1 MSFTFSQTAGTS
13 GITTITVSATS
24 RQELTDIVDNFTLA
38 NETISVLMP
47 ICQKAYIPLE
57 KYLIF
62 QPNSMS
68 VESSGG
74 TSSLNIQSN
83 DAWEIV
89 SDDWIQLSR
98 YDSESKGGYN
108 SLVGDGNTIVG
119 LRFNENTG
127 SSRNGG
133 ISGYCK
139 SDSAISAT
147 TTVQQS
153 GSYVKPYLALG
164 QYQYN
169 IESSGQSGCS
179 LAVVSNVDW
188 TVTTD
193 ARWITINTTSGSS
206 DGTISF
212 SVQENSQ
219 NIGRRATITVT
230 STTESVFAECT
241 INQSASTVSTPYITI
256 SPTDQTI
263 PLSGGSFTISVSS
276 NTDWDVA
283 VIVSDSS
290 LSRPWISVDKLNGS
304 GDDEV
309 VVTVNAVG
317 GSSEIASRSAY
328 ISFYNNK
335 EGLKT
340 ECNIEQREPNLT
352 KIYYTSTGGTVIS
365 PNTLSGW
372 GANIISNT
380 YNNGKGVIEF
390 DGVVTEIPIRAFQNK
405 TELDSIVFPEGLL
418 TINNFAFYN
427 TSLVSVVIPDSV
439 TTVLRGAFTSS
450 STLNEMTIG
459 LNCTQF
465 GEDGYAAIDCR
476 SGHPNTLRI
485 RTRNVQN
492 IPTNRGSLT
501 NSDLTLIF
509 ENTVETIGFSAFSGS
524 YATEVQFNTTN
535 LTKIY
540 SGAFNYC
547 RIKNDLILPEGL
559 EYIGYVNDSYSSG
572 TCFYS
577 GVSSTSVTIPSTVK
591 KIGNYSFNYCS
602 SVKDVYCYPITRPYI
617 WYQSAAIFSGVQNGI
632 LHYPQGSDYSA
643 FIAALPNT
651 WTAIDDL

>member
-1 MSFTFSQTAGTS
+1 MFTFSQTS
-13 GITTITVSATS
+13 GSSGVTQITISATS
-24 RQELTDIVDNFTLA
+24 TMELNDIVENFTLS
-38 NETISVLMP
+38 NTNKSMGFP
-47 ICQKAYIPLE
+47 ICQRRYEPVE
-57 KYLIF
+57 KYIIF

-108 SLVGDGNTIVG
+108 SLNGDGNTIVG
-119 LRFNENTG
+119 LRFSENTG

-139 SDSAISAT
+139 SNSAISAT

-164 QYQYN
+164 QYQYGV
-169 IESSGQSGCS
+169 ESSGQSGCS
-179 LAVVSNVDW
+179 LAVVSNLDW
-188 TVTTD
+188 TVMTD

-206 DGTISF
+206 DGTILF
-212 SVQENSQ
+212 DVQENSQ

-230 STTESVFAECT
+230 STTESLFAECT
-241 INQSASTVSTPYITI
+241 INQSASAVSTPYIII

-304 GDDEV
+304 GDDDV

-340 ECNIEQREPNLT
+340 ECNITQKEPNLT
-352 KIYYTSTGGTVIS
+352 KIYYTTTGGTVLAV
-365 PNTLSGW
+365 NETGW
-372 GANIISNT
+372 GDNVRVISNT
-380 YNNGKGVIEF
+380 YENGQGVIEC
-390 DGVVTEIPIRAFQNK
+390 DG
-405 TELDSIVFPEGLL
+405 
-418 TINNFAFYN
+418 TI
-427 TSLVSVVIPDSV
+427 
-439 TTVLRGAFTSS
+439 
-450 STLNEMTIG
+450 TI
-459 LNCTQF
+459 
-465 GEDGYAAIDCR
+465 
-476 SGHPNTLRI
+476 
-485 RTRNVQN
+485 
-492 IPTNRGSLT
+492 IPTNYNWRYNRGLQ
-501 NSDLTLIF
+501 
-509 ENTVETIGFSAFSGS
+509 TI
-524 YATEVQFNTTN
+524 
-535 LTKIY
+535 
-540 SGAFNYC
+540 
-547 RIKNDLILPEGL
+547 ILPEGL
-559 EYIGYVNDSYSSG
+559 IEISDYAFDGSSSLESVIIPDSVEIIGNTVFGYKKYVSPYYEYLTKNPTINGSNNHLTSIGEDAFANSTGVSG
-572 TCFYS
+572 TLVLGKYGDVGIGNRSFESCTGLTTLYIYGNKSYAHGAFKNC
-577 GVSSTSVTIPSTVK
+577 TNLSTV
-591 KIGNYSFNYCS
+591 YS
-602 SVKDVYCYPITRPYI
+602 YI
-617 WYQSAAIFSGVQNGI
+617 NDGLRLSQFDNVAPVGTF
-632 LHYPQGSDYSA
+632 HYPSNGQNYLSYTKNEFPSGWT
-643 FIAALPNT
+643 FIN
-651 WTAIDDL
+651 DL

>member
-1 MSFTFSQTAGTS
+1 MSFNFSQTAGTS

-24 RQELTDIVDNFTLA
+24 REELSYIVENFTLS
-38 NETISVLMP
+38 NDTVSVLMP
-47 ICQKAYIPLE
+47 VAQKAYEPVE
-57 KYLIF
+57 KYIIF

-108 SLVGDGNTIVG
+108 SLIGDGNTIIG
-119 LRFNENTG
+119 IRCAENTG
-127 SSRNGG
+127 NTRNGG

-193 ARWITINTTSGSS
+193 ARWITLNTTSGSNN
-206 DGTISF
+206 GNISF
-212 SVQENSQ
+212 DVQENGQ
-219 NIGRRATITVT
+219 TIGKRATITVT

-241 INQSASTVSTPYITI
+241 VNQSASAVSAPYITI
-256 SPTDQTI
+256 SPTAQTI
-263 PLSGGSFTISVSS
+263 SLSGGSFTISVSS

-317 GSSEIASRSAY
+317 GSSEIESRSAY

-340 ECNIEQREPNLT
+340 ECNIEQITPNTRKL
-352 KIYYTSTGGTVIS
+352 YYTSVSGNVVNPKYT
-365 PNTLSGW
+365 SGW

-380 YNNGKGVIEF
+380 YVDGQGVIEF
-390 DGVVTEIPIRAFQNK
+390 DGDVISVPDNAFGGSGDYAQ
-405 TELDSIVFPEGLL
+405 P
-418 TINNFAFYN
+418 
-427 TSLVSVVIPDSV
+427 SLVSVILPDS
-439 TTVLRGAFTSS
+439 
-450 STLNEMTIG
+450 
-459 LNCTQF
+459 
-465 GEDGYAAIDCR
+465 
-476 SGHPNTLRI
+476 
-485 RTRNVQN
+485 
-492 IPTNRGSLT
+492 
-501 NSDLTLIF
+501 
-509 ENTVETIGFSAFSGS
+509 VETIGSSAFRTGMLAGKHLKSVYLGTSLKVIGSSAFMYAVFDSGLTIPNTVTEIRGGAFKYAISDGDLVIGENVQTIGNKAFEGCGFSNIYAYTDDCSIGTEAFYANRTSDYPEIHYVNGS
-524 YATEVQFNTTN
+524 YVGQ
-535 LTKIY
+535 L
-540 SGAFNYC
+540 
-547 RIKNDLILPEGL
+547 IKNQLNDAWYWTLIGDL
-559 EYIGYVNDSYSSG
+559 
-572 TCFYS
+572 
-577 GVSSTSVTIPSTVK
+577 
-591 KIGNYSFNYCS
+591 
-602 SVKDVYCYPITRPYI
+602 
-617 WYQSAAIFSGVQNGI
+617 
-632 LHYPQGSDYSA
+632 
-643 FIAALPNT
+643 
-651 WTAIDDL
+651 

>member
-1 MSFTFSQTAGTS
+1 MSGSS
-13 GITTITVSATS
+13 GVTNITVSATS
-24 RQELTDIVDNFTLA
+24 TTELVDLVESYTLA
-38 NETISVLMP
+38 NDNKEIGMALV
-47 ICQKAYIPLE
+47 QKAYVPLE
-57 KYLIF
+57 KYIIF

-98 YDSESKGGYN
+98 YETESRGGYN
-108 SLVGDGNTIVG
+108 SLIGDGNTIVG
-119 LRFNENTG
+119 LRFSENTG

-139 SDSAISAT
+139 SNSAISAT
-147 TTVQQS
+147 TTIQQS

-169 IESSGQSGCS
+169 VESSGQSGCS

-188 TVTTD
+188 VAFTEEN
-193 ARWITINTTSGSS
+193 WITINTASGSS

-212 SVQENSQ
+212 SVQENNQS
-219 NIGRRATITVT
+219 IGRRATITVT
-230 STTESVFAECT
+230 STTESLFAECT
-241 INQSASTVSTPYITI
+241 INQSASAVSAPYITI

-283 VIVSDSS
+283 VIVSDGG

-304 GDDEV
+304 GDDDV

-317 GSSEIASRSAY
+317 GSSEIDSRSAY

-352 KIYYTSTGGTVIS
+352 KIYYTSTGGTVIN

-390 DGVVTEIPIRAFQNK
+390 DGVVTEIPIMAFQNK

-418 TINNFAFYN
+418 TISNFAFYN
-427 TSLVSVVIPDSV
+427 TSLVNVVIPDSV
-439 TTVLRGAFTSS
+439 TTVLRGAFMSS
-450 STLNEMTIG
+450 TTLNEITVG

-465 GEDGYAAIDCR
+465 GESGYAAIDKN
-476 SGHPNTLRI
+476 GYPNTLRI
-485 RTRNVQN
+485 RTRTVQN
-492 IPTNRGSLT
+492 FLSQDVGLKGWPINV
-501 NSDLTLIF
+501 IF
-509 ENTVETIGFSAFSGS
+509 EDTVEEIKGDCFKNSRIIG
-524 YATEVQFNTTN
+524 VQFNTTN

-540 SGAFNYC
+540 YGAFNGC
-547 RIKNDLILPEGL
+547 CIENNNLVLPEGL
-559 EYIGYVNDSYSSG
+559 EYIGYVNEMYSTG
-572 TCFYS
+572 TCFYAGNYS
-577 GVSSTSVTIPSTVK
+577 GAFTSVTIPSTVK
-591 KIGNYSFNYCS
+591 KIGNHSFNYCS
-602 SVKDVYCYPITRPYI
+602 TVTDVYCYPTTAPYI
-617 WYQSAAIFSGVQNGI
+617 WYESAEIFYGVRNGT
-632 LHYPQGSDYSA
+632 LHYPRGSNYST
-643 FIAALPNT
+643 FISALPNT
-651 WTAIDDL
+651 WTAIADL

>member
-24 RQELTDIVDNFTLA
+24 RQELTDIVENFTLA
-38 NETISVLMP
+38 NETISVIMP
-47 ICQKAYIPLE
+47 ICQRRYEPVE
-57 KYLIF
+57 KYIIF

-98 YDSESKGGYN
+98 YETENRGGYN
-108 SLVGDGNTIVG
+108 SLIGDGNTIVG

-139 SDSAISAT
+139 SNSAISAT

-179 LAVVSNVDW
+179 LAVVSNLDW

-193 ARWITINTTSGSS
+193 ARWITLNTTSGSNN
-206 DGTISF
+206 GNISF
-212 SVQENSQ
+212 DVQENGQ
-219 NIGRRATITVT
+219 TIGKRGTITVS
-230 STTESVFAECT
+230 STTESLFAECT
-241 INQSASTVSTPYITI
+241 INQSASAVSVPYITI
-256 SPTDQTI
+256 SPTDQSI

-304 GDDEV
+304 GDDDV

-317 GSSEIASRSAY
+317 GSSDIESRSAY

-340 ECNIEQREPNLT
+340 ECNITQEDITPTVLSYMTIYNTKLNPNVT
-352 KIYYTSTGGTVIS
+352 T
-365 PNTLSGW
+365 GW
-372 GANIISNT
+372 GANIVSNT
-380 YNNGKGVIEF
+380 Y
-390 DGVVTEIPIRAFQNK
+390 
-405 TELDSIVFPEGLL
+405 S
-418 TINNFAFYN
+418 
-427 TSLVSVVIPDSV
+427 
-439 TTVLRGAFTSS
+439 TT
-450 STLNEMTIG
+450 G
-459 LNCTQF
+459 LNPEYGKITFDAPINQIPNDAF
-465 GEDGYAAIDCR
+465 NNYNAHNELYAI
-476 SGHPNTLRI
+476 
-485 RTRNVQN
+485 N
-492 IPTNRGSLT
+492 IPK
-501 NSDLTLIF
+501 
-509 ENTVETIGFSAFSGS
+509 
-524 YATEVQFNTTN
+524 EV
-535 LTKIY
+535 
-540 SGAFNYC
+540 
-547 RIKNDLILPEGL
+547 
-559 EYIGYVNDSYSSG
+559 EYIGNNAFKECYRLRTVWFDTGRTSTLSVGNSAFINVG
-572 TCFYS
+572 TSANNVTVTNMDLITTYDENSFAICNLESITIGDNVTSIPNYCF
-577 GVSSTSVTIPSTVK
+577 STCKKAQEVTI
-591 KIGNYSFNYCS
+591 GS
-602 SVKDVYCYPITRPYI
+602 SVSEIGDMAFLSLQICTRINAKPTVCPTLGRRVFDYLP
-617 WYQSAAIFSGVQNGI
+617 SNGT

-643 FIAALPNT
+643 FIAALPNG